1 MGADIIDT
9 IPMAEHFG
17 GRFTFQHDG
26 GGVIMGAKSRK
37 LCSE

>member
-9 IPMAEHFG
+9 HPMAEHFG

-26 GGVIMGAKSRK
+26 GGVIMGA
-37 LCSE
+37 